1 MSPLGTAVHE
11 IPHTGFARAYLIE
24 GDPGFAA
31 VDVGSRGSALDVA
44 DHLTGILG
52 SSPERLRLIAATHFH
67 IDHIGGIGF
76 LLRRCPP
83 ETKVLF
89 PGPVRG
95 YLNGTDRMSVMR
107 NWFVG
112 LTPAT
117 LLCTRSVR
125 RAAHLRVMTLAGI
138 PLPGFRSL
146 VRLPY
151 RDRVRFLDGSGARYP
166 MGFGEWEVIE
176 TPGHSSDSVSF
187 YNGRTR
193 ELICG
198 DLILNV
204 LRKKGAFLNRF
215 YWDRGRLEDS
225 FQYLLENTRPLRIY
239 PGHGAVVKDEEN
251 ALLKVAGFRTSP
263 GGGTAGGVENPV
275 KEGL

>member
-24 GDPGFAA
+24 GDRGFAA
-31 VDVGSRGSALDVA
+31 VDVGSRGSALDVS
-44 DHLTGILG
+44 DHLIRVLG
-52 SSPERLRLIAATHFH
+52 SSPERLHVITATHFH

-76 LLRRCPP
+76 LLRTCPP

-89 PGPVRG
+89 PGPVRE
-95 YLNGTDRMSVMR
+95 YLDGTKRMSVMR

-112 LTPAT
+112 LAPAT
-117 LLCTRSVR
+117 LLCSRSLR

-138 PLPGFRSL
+138 PLPGFRRL

-151 RDRVRFLDGSGARYP
+151 RDRVRFPRGAGRRVP
-166 MGFGEWEVIE
+166 MGFGEWEIIE

-187 YNGRTR
+187 YNGKTR

-204 LRKKGAFLNRF
+204 LRKKGAVLNRF
-215 YWDRGRLEDS
+215 YWDRERLEDS
-225 FQYLLENTRPLRIY
+225 FQYLLENTKPLRIY
-239 PGHGAVVKDEEN
+239 PGHGAVIKDEEN
-251 ALLKVAGFRTSP
+251 ALLRVSGFRTAV
-263 GGGTAGGVENPV
+263 GGRFGRGR
-275 KEGL
+275 